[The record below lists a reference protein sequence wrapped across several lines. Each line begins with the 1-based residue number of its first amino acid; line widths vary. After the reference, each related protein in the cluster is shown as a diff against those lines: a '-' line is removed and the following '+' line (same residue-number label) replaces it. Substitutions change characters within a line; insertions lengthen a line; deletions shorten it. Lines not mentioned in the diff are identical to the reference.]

1 MYFAPTIKR
10 QSLDFLVRQKQ
21 TTKSPNQETSSLMKK
36 WILKAVVQKTISFL
50 PYKHRINFLFQKYI
64 TKGVRLS
71 DDYFL
76 DKLLHFKHHQGF
88 AKQYLGTLHQKQVFE
103 LGTGWYP
110 VIPIAFFLNKV
121 AGVKTVDIA
130 GLLSKQGLIQTIEKF
145 LVYHQTGKLSK
156 VLDYDETK
164 IKVLDN
170 LLSQA
175 PSLDLSALLAELHIN
190 YTVGDAAE
198 IEASSASVDLL
209 VSNNTFEHVYPRDLR
224 RLLSKFKQLVKNGGL
239 MVHFIDMSDHF
250 AHLDQ
255 SITIYN
261 FLQFSEKQWQ
271 GIDNS
276 IQPQNRWRINQYRD
290 LYQQL
295 EIPITEE
302 EVRPGSR
309 EALATIVLDPFF
321 KQMPSKDVMISH
333 TYIVSKM
340 DGLKS

>member
-1 MYFAPTIKR
+1 
-10 QSLDFLVRQKQ
+10 
-21 TTKSPNQETSSLMKK
+21 MKK

-76 DKLLHFKHHQGF
+76 DKLIHFKHHQGF

-110 VIPIAFFLNKV
+110 VIPIAFFLNNV
-121 AGVKTVDIA
+121 AEVKTVDIA
-130 GLLSKQGLIQTIEKF
+130 GLLSKQGLIQTLEKF
-145 LVYHQTGKLSK
+145 LSYHQAGELAK
-156 VLDYDETK
+156 VLDYDTSK
-164 IKVLDN
+164 IQLLEQVLV
-170 LLSQA
+170 QA
-175 PSLDLSALLAELHIN
+175 PNLDLSAILAALQVD

-198 IEASSASVDLL
+198 IELPASSIDLL
-209 VSNNTFEHVYPRDLR
+209 VSNNTFEHVYPNDLK
-224 RLLSKFKQLVKNGGL
+224 RLLSKFKQLVKSNGL

-271 GIDNS
+271 NIDNT

-290 LYQQL
+290 LYQEL
-295 EIPITEE
+295 EIPITDE
-302 EVRPGSR
+302 EVRPGNSK
-309 EALATIVLDPFF
+309 ALSSVSLAPFF
-321 KQMPSKDVMISH
+321 KQMPTKDVMISH
-333 TYIVSKM
+333 AYVVSQM
-340 DGLKS
+340 DALKS

>member
-1 MYFAPTIKR
+1 
-10 QSLDFLVRQKQ
+10 
-21 TTKSPNQETSSLMKK
+21 MKK

-76 DKLLHFKHHQGF
+76 DKLIHFKHHQKF
-88 AKQYLGTLHQKQVFE
+88 ANQYLGTLAQKQIFE

-110 VIPIAFFLNKV
+110 VIPIAFFLNDV
-121 AGVKTVDIA
+121 AAIKTVDIA
-130 GLLSKQGLIQTIEKF
+130 GLLSKRGLIQTIEKF
-145 LVYHQTGKLSK
+145 VTYHQTSQLAS
-156 VLDYDETK
+156 VLDYDED
-164 IKVLDN
+164 KVKKLEE
-170 LLSQA
+170 LLEQA
-175 PSLDLSALLAELHIN
+175 PNLELAAILNQLNID
-190 YTVGDAAE
+190 YTIGDAAE
-198 IEASSASVDLL
+198 IRANAASFDLL
-209 VSNNTFEHVYPRDLR
+209 VSNNTFEHVYPKDLN
-224 RLLSKFKQLVKNGGL
+224 RLLSKFKQIVKKEGL

-261 FLQFSEKQWQ
+261 FLRFSEKEWQ
-271 GIDNS
+271 RIDNT

-302 EVRPGSR
+302 EIRPGR
-309 EALATIVLDPFF
+309 LKALSMVPLDPFF
-321 KQMPSKDVMISH
+321 DKMSKTDVMISH
-333 TYIVSKM
+333 VYIVSKM
-340 DGLKS
+340 N

>member
-1 MYFAPTIKR
+1 
-10 QSLDFLVRQKQ
+10 
-21 TTKSPNQETSSLMKK
+21 MKK

-76 DKLLHFKHHQGF
+76 DKLIHFKHHQKF
-88 AKQYLGTLHQKQVFE
+88 ANQYLGTLVQKQIFE

-110 VIPIAFFLNKV
+110 VIPIAFFLNDV
-121 AGVKTVDIA
+121 AAIKTVDIA
-130 GLLSKQGLIQTIEKF
+130 GLLSKRGLIQTIEKF
-145 LVYHQTGKLSK
+145 VTYHQTSQLAS
-156 VLDYDETK
+156 VLDYDK
-164 IKVLDN
+164 DKVKKLEE
-170 LLSQA
+170 LLEQA
-175 PSLDLSALLAELHIN
+175 PNLELAAILNQLNID
-190 YTVGDAAE
+190 YTIGDAAE
-198 IEASSASVDLL
+198 IRANAASFDLL
-209 VSNNTFEHVYPRDLR
+209 VSNNTFEHVYPKDLN
-224 RLLSKFKQLVKNGGL
+224 RLLSKFKQIVKKEGL

-261 FLQFSEKQWQ
+261 FLRFSEKEWQ
-271 GIDNS
+271 RIDNT

-302 EVRPGSR
+302 EIRPGR
-309 EALATIVLDPFF
+309 LKALSMVPLDPFF
-321 KQMPSKDVMISH
+321 DKMSKTDVMISH
-333 TYIVSKM
+333 VYVVSKM
-340 DGLKS
+340 N